1 MRFAN
6 TFNPYVDH
14 CQVHD
19 KRDAPQVRSTLIH
32 DMLDA
37 ASAVEIDAM
46 WIGRDLGHRGG
57 RRTGLALTD
66 DIRFAS
72 HTKRWGIEVDRPTQ
86 GTPVGERTASIV
98 WEMLEQI
105 DQNVFLWNVFPLHPY
120 PVGDVFKNR
129 AHKAIERRAGQ
140 GLLVML
146 CALIRPRRII
156 AIGND
161 AASVMEDVVDGLN
174 ICHVRHP
181 SYGGENI
188 FREQVATLY
197 GVSSSVG

>member
-1 MRFAN
+1 MYFR
-6 TFNPYVDH
+6 
-14 CQVHD
+14 C
-19 KRDAPQVRSTLIH
+19 TLI
-32 DMLDA
+32 L
-37 ASAVEIDAM
+37 I
-46 WIGRDLGHRGG
+46 
-57 RRTGLALTD
+57 
-66 DIRFAS
+66 
-72 HTKRWGIEVDRPTQ
+72 
-86 GTPVGERTASIV
+86 
-98 WEMLEQI
+98 
-105 DQNVFLWNVFPLHPY
+105 
-120 PVGDVFKNR
+120 GDVFKNR

-197 GVSSSVG
+197 GVSSSVGSMNAVENDGSV